1 MSYQDSLTW
10 EVLQGMWSEDDK
22 NLYEVIGEIVKLMA
36 CTDTYRHYTI
46 EHIEKLIVPA
56 LLTGNARLY
65 YDRDDG
71 DLTGYI
77 SYTFL
82 RPTTE
87 VRYIDRAGF
96 IDDEDWLTT
105 ENEGNLWIM
114 DFIAPF
120 GGASE
125 MCKHTYDYLAK
136 QYQGRR
142 LFFRR
147 VAQSDRINSVVLKHG
162 APKSA
167 TIH

>member
-1 MSYQDSLTW
+1 MTDEDKSLYQ
-10 EVLQGMWSEDDK
+10 
-22 NLYEVIGEIVKLMA
+22 VIGEVVKLMA

-46 EHIEKLIVPA
+46 EQIERLVLPA

-65 YDRDDG
+65 YDEEE
-71 DLTGYI
+71 DLAGYI
-77 SYTFL
+77 SFTFL
-82 RPTTE
+82 RPDSE
-87 VRYIDRAGF
+87 INFIDRKGL
-96 IDDEDWLTT
+96 INDEDWMTT
-105 ENEGNLWIM
+105 ERDGNLWIM

-162 APKSA
+162 APKCA
-167 TIH
+167 T

>member
-1 MSYQDSLTW
+1 MW
-10 EVLQGMWSEDDK
+10 EVRQGMLESEDDK
-22 NLYEVIGEIVKLMA
+22 NLYEVIGEVVKLMA

-46 EHIEKLIVPA
+46 EHIERLVLPA

-65 YDRDDG
+65 YDEDN
-71 DLTGYI
+71 DLAGYI

-82 RPTTE
+82 TPDKE
-87 VRYIDRAGF
+87 IQFIDRECL
-96 IDDEDWLTT
+96 ISDEDWMTT
-105 ENEGNLWIM
+105 ETEGNLWIM

-136 QYQGRR
+136 LYQGRR

-147 VAQSDRINSVVLKHG
+147 VAQNDRINSVILKQSV
-162 APKSA
+162 PTNA
-167 TIH
+167 TVH